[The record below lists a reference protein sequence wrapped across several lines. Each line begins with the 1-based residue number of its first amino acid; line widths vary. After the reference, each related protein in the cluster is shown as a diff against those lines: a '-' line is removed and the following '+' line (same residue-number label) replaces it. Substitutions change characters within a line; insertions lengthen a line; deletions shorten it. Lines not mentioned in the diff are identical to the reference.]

1 MELSNAKVLIA
12 SDGEKTFVL
21 VNGTPLIGDK
31 IDFKSDMY
39 CGRLSVSNALLTP
52 NLYKASDF
60 AAFVKNKLGY
70 DLSVM

>member
-31 IDFKSDMY
+31 IDFKCDM
-39 CGRLSVSNALLTP
+39 CGVRLSVSNALLTP
-52 NLYKASDF
+52 NL
-60 AAFVKNKLGY
+60 
-70 DLSVM
+70 

>member
-1 MELSNAKVLIA
+1 MEHRLS
-12 SDGEKTFVL
+12 E
-21 VNGTPLIGDK
+21 

-39 CGRLSVSNALLTP
+39 GVRLSVSNALLTP

>member
-31 IDFKSDMY
+31 VDFKCDM
-39 CGRLSVSNALLTP
+39 CGVRLSVSNALLTP
-52 NLYKASDF
+52 TCIKPVTSPHL
-60 AAFVKNKLGY
+60 
-70 DLSVM
+70 

>member
-31 IDFKSDMY
+31 IDFKSDM
-39 CGRLSVSNALLTP
+39 CGVRLSVP